1 MGIQTEIRTMDINTL
16 MSTAGSGDFDIMA
29 VQYTYPPVD
38 PYVDIAW
45 LLGGEGSWTGYSHA
59 EAEEALSK
67 IAVLSDK
74 EELKEQYGIIDRR
87 MQEDVPMFSA
97 YVIRT
102 MAAKNKRLTGVNPS
116 VYGFFNHVEEWD
128 ITG

>member
-1 MGIQTEIRTMDINTL
+1 MDINTL

-74 EELKEQYGIIDRR
+74 EELKSSTVSLTAGS
-87 MQEDVPMFSA
+87 QEDVPMFP
-97 YVIRT
+97 R
-102 MAAKNKRLTGVNPS
+102 M
-116 VYGFFNHVEEWD
+116 
-128 ITG
+128 

>member
-1 MGIQTEIRTMDINTL
+1 MDINTL

-59 EAEEALSK
+59 EAEEALLK

>member
-1 MGIQTEIRTMDINTL
+1 MGGCGNQTEIRTMDINTL

-67 IAVLSDK
+67 SL
-74 EELKEQYGIIDRR
+74 Y
-87 MQEDVPMFSA
+87 
-97 YVIRT
+97 
-102 MAAKNKRLTGVNPS
+102 
-116 VYGFFNHVEEWD
+116 
-128 ITG
+128 